1 MEDCEVFLSFL
12 KENFL
17 DKASPNYLLQSSG
30 LPELN
35 LNEFDLDE
43 LCRST
48 TMLLGRGRAG
58 LGPGAGSESVLKRKG
73 VKGVDGIIAAA
84 PMGCTNEQDES
95 TTPGVGLPK
104 PVLLAAIYV
113 YPIKSCAGTYIFS
126 ITSVVFLFVVP
137 SSPHFITNF
146 LASKI

>member
-1 MEDCEVFLSFL
+1 VFLAFL

-35 LNEFDLDE
+35 LNEFDVDE

-48 TMLLGRGRAG
+48 TMLLGKGRER
-58 LGPGAGSESVLKRKG
+58 LGPGAGSESVLKRNG
-73 VKGVDGIIAAA
+73 VQGVDGIIAAA
-84 PMGCTNEQDES
+84 PKGCTDEQDES

-113 YPIKSCAGTYIFS
+113 YPIKSCAGTFIFS
-126 ITSVVFLFVVP
+126 ISSVVFLFVVL
-137 SSPHFITNF
+137 SSPHFRTYF
-146 LASKI
+146 LASKF